1 MPKGRSIR
9 HFGKSALKIFIIF
22 SIAWILRFA
31 LMAQAARME
40 TAVVPRNSF
49 FMAFSTLNILQI
61 ALGAGGVILFGLYV
75 FSGGY
80 LLFGLSL
87 LCLSRNMEETA
98 TIFEKKWNSWRVT
111 KSRFANVLL
120 VFAMTFLAVLGLAAI
135 AMILWANFEVRAL
148 P

>member
-1 MPKGRSIR
+1 
-9 HFGKSALKIFIIF
+9 
-22 SIAWILRFA
+22 
-31 LMAQAARME
+31 MAQAARME